1 MVREG
6 KPFQRVSIG
15 RVQGHTSMLSD
26 SSFTV
31 SCRVAELAAQLGP
44 CLPLSPI
51 YIQGLSTT
59 TETYTTANQLQTLLR
74 VNHPRK
80 HPTSQFCQ
88 VQYTSSIIPL
98 PISATPTASSKP
110 PETDIPNKHNNTITA
125 AQAQQ
130 HYRSSTTAQQHGS
143 TAQYPARRISPV
155 TQNTHTHAHSISDI
169 DTRTTSHPVPPHPY
183 HTPHNTN
190 THVSF
195 YPRKCSGKVGKAQ
208 QGRPCLRL
216 FRIPS

>member
-1 MVREG
+1 
-6 KPFQRVSIG
+6 
-15 RVQGHTSMLSD
+15 MLSD

-59 TETYTTANQLQTLLR
+59 TETYTTANQFQTLLR

-80 HPTSQFCQ
+80 HPTSHFVKCN
-88 VQYTSSIIPL
+88 TPRASSPSPSQQPL
-98 PISATPTASSKP
+98 PHLPSLQRQTYPT
-110 PETDIPNKHNNTITA
+110 NTTTLSQQQ
-125 AQAQQ
+125 QAQQ

-143 TAQYPARRISPV
+143 TAQYPTRRISPV